1 MQDTPADTAAPQ
13 VFVVDDDEL
22 FRESLVGNLQDAGF
36 SVTDFD
42 SGVAVLEHFKTGAPP
57 DLILLDWKLPQV
69 NGIDVL
75 RQLRRDGT
83 DTPLIF
89 LTHLSDQIYEE
100 AALSSG
106 AVDFVEKSR
115 SFPILQKRMELILAS
130 RRGGDGKL
138 PVRRRVESGPLHLD
152 LDDMTA
158 RWKGATV
165 ALDAVEF
172 GIVRCLVE
180 HEATNI
186 RARDLYAAAHNE
198 DSRTI
203 EEGFR
208 ASIRN
213 SVRRIQSKFRDVDA
227 TCTAIEYDPDN
238 GYRWRGDSG

>member
-1 MQDTPADTAAPQ
+1 MRDTPVDNAAPR

-22 FRESLVGNLQDAGF
+22 FRESLIGNLKDAGF

-42 SGVAVLEHFKTGAPP
+42 SGIAVLEYLKAGTPP
-57 DLILLDWKLPQV
+57 DLILLDWKMPQV

-83 DTPLIF
+83 DTPVIF

-115 SFPILQKRMELILAS
+115 SFPILQKRMELILAN
-130 RRGGDGKL
+130 RRGGDGAQ
-138 PVRRRVESGPLHLD
+138 PVRRHVESGPLRLD
-152 LDDMTA
+152 LGEMTA
-158 RWKGATV
+158 RWKGTTV

-180 HEATNI
+180 HESTNI
-186 RARDLYAAAHNE
+186 RARELYAAAHNE

-208 ASIRN
+208 VSIRN

-227 TCTAIEYDPDN
+227 TCTAIEDDPDN